1 MKRSVIVT
9 ALAEIASKGR
19 YTVDP
24 AGAKHM
30 NQVFDLTAELI
41 NELESEEKETENS
54 SLAEGDDSE

>member
-24 AGAKHM
+24 AGARHM
-30 NQVFDLTAELI
+30 NQVFDLVAELI
-41 NELESEEKETENS
+41 NELETEEIDTIVKEDEESE
-54 SLAEGDDSE
+54 DDS